1 MHRRGFLAGTGVAL
15 PALLA
20 GCLNSASTA
29 DDDGNGSGQ
38 DGDGS
43 DGDGAGDADGS
54 SGDDSNGD
62 TGGDS
67 SGNTSGEKDSVP
79 VITGYEV
86 SESVAEP
93 DAERTD
99 GTDAWG
105 LFVASEDAAE
115 RYYGD
120 VEDDGV
126 ATFVEKADFE
136 GGDRLVYLQ
145 AYGPQTCY
153 AMALDG
159 DPFVSSNGTPTVE
172 AIVERTAGED
182 EFCGDAMTLVEV
194 LLRITFDLDA
204 STTDVLEAEIAGSQ
218 DQPEELTL
226 EARR

>member
-1 MHRRGFLAGTGVAL
+1 MHRRRFLAGTSLVL
-15 PALLA
+15 PAVLA
-20 GCLNSASTA
+20 GCLNSASSSD
-29 DDDGNGSGQ
+29 DDDG
-38 DGDGS
+38 DGDDGNAGNSDGS
-43 DGDGAGDADGS
+43 DANGS
-54 SGDDSNGD
+54 SNDDSNGD
-62 TGGDS
+62 TGDDS

-86 SESVAEP
+86 SDSVAAP

-126 ATFVEKADFE
+126 ATFVEKTDFE

-153 AMALDG
+153 EMTLDG
-159 DPFVSSNGTPTVE
+159 DPFVSSNGVPTVE
-172 AIVERTAGED
+172 AVVERTAPED
-182 EFCGDAMTLVEV
+182 QPCGDAMTLVGV
-194 LLRITFDLDA
+194 LLRLSFDLDA
-204 STTDVLEAEIAGSQ
+204 STIDVLEAEIDGSR